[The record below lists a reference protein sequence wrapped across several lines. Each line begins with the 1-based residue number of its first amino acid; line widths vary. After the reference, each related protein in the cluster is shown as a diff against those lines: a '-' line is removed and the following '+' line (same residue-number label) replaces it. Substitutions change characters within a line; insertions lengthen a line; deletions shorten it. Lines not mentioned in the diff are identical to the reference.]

1 MSLRVAFQGEL
12 GAFSEE
18 AAVRF
23 FGPIDPLPCRDLA
36 ATFGAVT
43 QGEAAAAMVPVENSY
58 AGSIHEAYDRLL
70 EHGLPVIGE
79 LTLPVRHCLLALPGA
94 RLGDIR
100 QVFSHPQALAQCE
113 RYLRGLGATAVA
125 VYDTAG
131 SARQV
136 AAEGE
141 PTHAAIAGSRA
152 GERYGLVALARDIQ
166 DSADN
171 ATRFYALASPGTAA
185 PAPGAWNRTVVVL
198 ALPAADRPGTL
209 VRALAAFADHGVNL
223 LKLESRPSRRDPW
236 QYTFHLE
243 LEAHASEPACAAA
256 LEELRAWASMV
267 RVVGSFPGERP
278 A

>member
-1 MSLRVAFQGEL
+1 MRVAFQGEP

-18 AAVRF
+18 AAERF
-23 FGPIDPLPCRDLA
+23 FGAIDPLPCRDLA
-36 ATFGAVT
+36 ATFQAVRSGA
-43 QGEAAAAMVPVENSY
+43 AAAAMVPVENSY

-79 LTLPVRHCLLALPGA
+79 LTLPVRHCLLARPGT
-94 RLGDIR
+94 RLEDVR
-100 QVFSHPQALAQCE
+100 QVLSHPQALAQCE
-113 RYLRGLGATAVA
+113 RYLRRLGVTAVA

-136 AAEGE
+136 AEAGE
-141 PTHAAIAGSRA
+141 PGQAAIAGARA

-166 DSADN
+166 DAPGN
-171 ATRFYALASPGTAA
+171 ATRFYAVGAEGATVPPPGE
-185 PAPGAWNRTVVVL
+185 WNRTVVVL
-198 ALPAADRPGTL
+198 ALPGADRPGAL

-223 LKLESRPSRRDPW
+223 LKLESRPSRQAAW

-243 LEAHASEPACAAA
+243 LEAHVTEPGCAAA
-256 LEELRAWASMV
+256 LAELRSWATMV

-278 A
+278 ARA